1 MARSILAL
9 SPAPSSSP
17 WHFNKYPAAATF
29 FPSRPSSSRTRALAL
44 AGNLRGGRRRRER
57 ELVVRAGPPTT
68 NSLILAF
75 VLPFSLIAGTIFT
88 SIRIADRLDEKYL
101 EELAMNQAIL
111 EENEAAAEDDDEDEK
126 EAEVAEK
133 AITAAAA
140 AGVDGDGEI
149 LLQKEEEVAAVS
161 RARNRPRRGVNRG

>member
-17 WHFNKYPAAATF
+17 RHFNKYAAAAATF
-29 FPSRPSSSRTRALAL
+29 FPSRPSSFRTRALAL
-44 AGNLRGGRRRRER
+44 AGSLRSGGRRRER
-57 ELVVRAGPPTT
+57 KLVVRTGPPTT

-101 EELAMNQAIL
+101 EELAMNQAIV
-111 EENEAAAEDDDEDEK
+111 EENEAAAEDDENET
-126 EAEVAEK
+126 EIAEK
-133 AITAAAA
+133 AITAAA
-140 AGVDGDGEI
+140 GVDGDGKI
-149 LLQKEEEVAAVS
+149 LLQKEEEVAAVP
-161 RARNRPRRGVNRG
+161 RARNRPRRGV

>member
-9 SPAPSSSP
+9 SPPS
-17 WHFNKYPAAATF
+17 HFNKYPAAAATF

-44 AGNLRGGRRRRER
+44 AGSLRGGSRRRER
-57 ELVVRAGPPTT
+57 ELVVRAGPPST

-101 EELAMNQAIL
+101 EELAKNQAIV
-111 EENEAAAEDDDEDEK
+111 EENEAAAAAAAEDDGK
-126 EAEVAEK
+126 EAQVVER
-133 AITAAAA
+133 AIPAA
-140 AGVDGDGEI
+140 AGVDGDGKI
-149 LLQKEEEVAAVS
+149 LLQKEEEVAAVP
-161 RARNRPRRGVNRG
+161 RARNRPRRGA